1 MIKLLRILKDV
12 KTYDY
17 LYQNVIKQYQIICSE
32 LDILLFL
39 YNNSVLDS
47 ANNIVEQQGM
57 IKICHIIFYNVF

>member
-57 IKICHIIFYNVF
+57 IKICHINIL

>member
-47 ANNIVEQQGM
+47 ANNIVEQQG
-57 IKICHIIFYNVF
+57 